1 MLPIWK
7 SQTFSR
13 KESSLLW
20 TEHRV
25 STRCACLSVELK
37 LQQWVA
43 ISLLRSRVSLAEIEH
58 ALYRARGVLLFNRGR
73 CSGLLC
79 LFTLSWT
86 SYGGSLSPQ
95 FRRDTVLP
103 ERLLQLSATDTESCL
118 RKACWELGTWFT
130 KAINMHRA
138 GSSHWYLAASQ
149 NLFIYCCWKC
159 DYCRNSYVK

>member
-7 SQTFSR
+7 PQTFSR

-25 STRCACLSVELK
+25 STHCACLSVELK

-73 CSGLLC
+73 RSGLLC

-86 SYGGSLSPQ
+86 SYSGSLSPQ

-103 ERLLQLSATDTESCL
+103 ERLLQLSATDTLSP
-118 RKACWELGTWFT
+118 AWEKLAENWGPGSLKPLICTELAVVTDIWQQLKIYLF
-130 KAINMHRA
+130 IVA
-138 GSSHWYLAASQ
+138 GSAIIAEILM
-149 NLFIYCCWKC
+149 
-159 DYCRNSYVK
+159 